1 MVVNTIYLASL
12 SMLTLPLYS
21 ITVQMGG
28 DFKAHL
34 LPSNV
39 VHDALRFRSIQ
50 VECRS
55 AHVDFSY
62 NLEQRRPCHLRLS

>member
-34 LPSNV
+34 LPSVV
-39 VHDALRFRSIQ
+39 VHDALRVRSLQVDLQFRAS
-50 VECRS
+50 
-55 AHVDFSY
+55 
-62 NLEQRRPCHLRLS
+62 RRLVPP